1 MKNKKPEYMERI
13 NDKKDASKLK
23 YDMMR
28 LWRDTFHD
36 DERYISM
43 IFDSYFNED
52 LVAYRYED
60 GRLISAL
67 MGVPY
72 RFGGKADDAND
83 NAAGK
88 YLSGLYLCGL
98 STVPD
103 KRGMGV
109 MTELIHEMNDRAEK
123 AGFAFTFLIPASDG
137 LAEYYADRCYISSSF
152 MVEDNYVNVH
162 DFRKEYLNNN
172 KSDEYDFDST
182 SVKLIA
188 DISNETLFDLSKYI
202 LRHEVDEC
210 PISIL
215 HSENDM
221 NNIFA
226 DVFNDKGFI
235 AVAQNRE
242 NKIKCVAI
250 CRVDDDAIMTK
261 ALFADDDLFKYCLL
275 DKIKDR
281 YSDKNLKLLRYT
293 DSSND
298 DLRIWQPYKADA
310 SVDSADSV
318 FGGTQQIYS
327 TNHHARPSGMIRILR
342 VDEILEFMSDTTG
355 DEKYRNLVKD
365 IEGGDEEYRKGMT
378 KLIFRR
384 PDGVGADEDSLPLP
398 RVGINFRLLLE

>member
-13 NDKKDASKLK
+13 NDKKGASKLK
-23 YDMMR
+23 DDMMR

-67 MGVPY
+67 IGIPY
-72 RFGGKADDAND
+72 KFGGKADDAND
-83 NAAGK
+83 NTSGK

-103 KRGMGV
+103 MRGLGV
-109 MTELIHEMNDRAEK
+109 MTELIHEINDRAEK

-137 LAEYYADRCYISSSF
+137 LVEYYADRGYISSSF
-152 MVEDNYVNVH
+152 MVEENYVNVH
-162 DFRKEYLNNN
+162 DFRKEYLNNK
-172 KSDEYDFDST
+172 KSDECDFDSA

-188 DISNETLFDLSKYI
+188 DISDEILSDLSKYI
-202 LRHEVDEC
+202 LAHEADEE

-215 HSENDM
+215 HSEKDM

-226 DVFNDKGFI
+226 DAFIDKGFI
-235 AVAQNRE
+235 AVAQNRDDE
-242 NKIKCVAI
+242 IKGVAI
-250 CRVDDDAIMTK
+250 CRVDDDAIMIK
-261 ALFADDDLFKYCLL
+261 ALFADDNLFKYCLL
-275 DKIKDR
+275 DKIKGR
-281 YSDKNLKLLRYT
+281 YVDKNLKLLRYA

-298 DLRIWQPYKADA
+298 DLRIWQQYKADA

-327 TNHHARPSGMIRILR
+327 TNHHAHPSGMMRILR

-365 IEGGDEEYRKGMT
+365 IEGGDEDYRRGMT

-384 PDGVGADEDSLPLP
+384 PDGEGADEDSLPLP

>member
-1 MKNKKPEYMERI
+1 MERI
-13 NDKKDASKLK
+13 NDKKGTSKLK
-23 YDMMR
+23 DDMMR

-36 DERYISM
+36 DERYVSM

-72 RFGGKADDAND
+72 RFGGKADDAYD
-83 NAAGK
+83 DAAGT

-103 KRGMGV
+103 MRGMGV
-109 MTELIHEMNDRAEK
+109 MTELIHEINDRAEK
-123 AGFAFTFLIPASDG
+123 TGFAFTFLIPASDG
-137 LAEYYADRCYISSSF
+137 LVEYYADRGYISSSF
-152 MVEDNYVNVH
+152 IVEENYVNVH
-162 DFRKEYLNNN
+162 DFRKEYLNNK
-172 KSDEYDFDST
+172 KSDEYDFDSV
-182 SVKLIA
+182 SVKLIT
-188 DISNETLFDLSKYI
+188 DISDETISDLSKYI
-202 LRHEVDEC
+202 LEHEADER

-215 HSENDM
+215 HSEKDM

-226 DVFNDKGFI
+226 DTFIDKGFI
-235 AVAQNRE
+235 AVAQNMDNE
-242 NKIKCVAI
+242 IKGVAI
-250 CRVDDDAIMTK
+250 CRVDDDAIITK
-261 ALFADDDLFKYCLL
+261 VLFADDDLFKYCLL
-275 DKIKDR
+275 DKIKER
-281 YSDKNLKLLRYT
+281 YADENLKLLRYA

-327 TNHHARPSGMIRILR
+327 TNHYARPSGMMRILR

-355 DEKYRNLVKD
+355 DEKYRNLVND
-365 IEGGDEEYRKGMT
+365 VECGDEEYRRGMA

-384 PDGVGADEDSLPLP
+384 PDGEGADEDSLPLP